1 MNQFRLATL
10 QRGLCVDAFATFT
23 RQTYDDHYSKTISHL
38 KILPSKL
45 LKYSTKTKISGLL
58 LFYTTHS

>member
-38 KILPSKL
+38 KILPS
-45 LKYSTKTKISGLL
+45 
-58 LFYTTHS
+58 